1 MSEAGLVSII
11 VACIMGIPGIV
22 AAILA
27 NIGRQH
33 AKAARVQVENDHST
47 NLRDDL
53 DKSKVSADDANDK
66 LSLGLRLLLSAK
78 SDIRGL
84 RRDIGRIYN
93 RLDHHEELL
102 DDIQGRGEK
111 DDKRR
116 ERRDAAAAQR
126 ED

>member
-1 MSEAGLVSII
+1 M
-11 VACIMGIPGIV
+11 VAAITGIPGLT
-22 AAILA
+22 AAVLA
-27 NIGRQH
+27 NRGRQH

-47 NLRDDL
+47 NLRDDQ
-53 DKSKVSADDANDK
+53 DSIKAGTDDANDK

-102 DDIQGRGEK
+102 DNIQEGGK
-111 DDKRR
+111 K
-116 ERRDAAAAQR
+116 
-126 ED
+126 

>member
-1 MSEAGLVSII
+1 MTEAGLVAIM
-11 VACIMGIPGIV
+11 VAAITGIPGI
-22 AAILA
+22 AAAVLA
-27 NIGRQH
+27 NRGRQH
-33 AKAARVQVENDHST
+33 ARATRVQVENDHST

-93 RLDHHEELL
+93 RLDHHENLL
-102 DDIQGRGEK
+102 DDIQGRGERN
-111 DDKRR
+111 DERR
-116 ERRDAAAAQR
+116 ERDATQRRD
-126 ED
+126 